1 LSSAWLL
8 IWLIPLPEACW
19 VIWNQAREDGGVE
32 FINEGRGAR
41 LRIFAAL
48 KHRFLKQVR

>member
-1 LSSAWLL
+1 MQ
-8 IWLIPLPEACW
+8 
-19 VIWNQAREDGGVE
+19 VREDGGVD

-48 KHRFLKQVR
+48 KHRFLKQVPHHIITVFEPS